1 MNRTNSW
8 HARLLLPLVL
18 FSLYF
23 IVAFLSSFVVSGA
36 PPDARTIMEG
46 VYQQN
51 TSHDV
56 TMKAT
61 LEVFDKDGHGKKKKF
76 TYRHIGDP
84 GDSKTLVVFS
94 DPEEIR
100 GVALLSLSSKGT
112 AERQYLYTPATHRA
126 RSVAT
131 QDRSGRFIGSDFT
144 YEDIGDH
151 VLDDFT
157 YTLLGDTETMDGHKT
172 YKIEATPVDPDRSQY
187 KYIYF
192 WVAQDVP
199 VILFAEM
206 YDSNGHKVRV
216 LHATALKH
224 ESGIWGP
231 RHTEMTTV
239 ADGTRTVLTIDE
251 AKFNKGI
258 DEKLF
263 TPEGLEAE
271 PPPLD
276 TGAK

>member
-1 MNRTNSW
+1 MNNAKPCRMK
-8 HARLLLPLVL
+8 LLTPLL
-18 FSLYF
+18 ALSIYFALSLSPRS
-23 IVAFLSSFVVSGA
+23 IVSGA
-36 PPDARTIMEG
+36 TPDARTIMEG

-51 TSHDV
+51 ISHDV

-61 LEVFDKDGHGKKKKF
+61 LEVFDKEGHGKKKKF
-76 TYRHIGDP
+76 TYRHIGVP
-84 GDSKTLVVFS
+84 GDSKTLVVFT

-100 GVALLSLSSKGT
+100 GVALLSLSSKG
-112 AERQYLYTPATHRA
+112 APVRQFLYTPATHRV

-131 QDRSGRFIGSDFT
+131 QERSARFIGSDFT
-144 YEDIGDH
+144 YEDIGEH

-157 YTLLGDTETMDGHKT
+157 YKVLADTETMDGHKT

-187 KYIYF
+187 EYIYY

-206 YDSNGHKVRV
+206 YDSTGHKVRV
-216 LHATALKH
+216 LHATQLKH

-231 RHTEMTTV
+231 RRTEMTTV

-251 AKFNKGI
+251 AKFNKGL

-263 TPEGLEAE
+263 TPEGLEAA
-271 PPPLD
+271 PPPAD
-276 TGAK
+276 TK